1 MKIILLFAVFIVGGC
16 ASAIN
21 ERNAH
26 NYANAAASAVQAG
39 NWESARRN
47 WAKAVTNAQLGGMSG
62 QQLSI
67 AYYEYG
73 RAAGATCHFE
83 ESENYLSK
91 SLTFDQTNNGPTH
104 MPLLELARLKLAQRQ
119 YGEAI
124 NYFELLIPIYELH
137 KAAEEDPAGVAEVY
151 KELSDSLA
159 QVGREREAKK
169 YQGLSKAL
177 KETSTEKQSSSEITP
192 YGQHCSQS

>member
-1 MKIILLFAVFIVGGC
+1 MKVIVLLAVFMVGGC

-26 NYANAAASAVQAG
+26 NYANAAASALQAG
-39 NWESARRN
+39 DWESARRN
-47 WAKAVTNAQLGGMSG
+47 WAKAATNAQLGGMSEK
-62 QQLSI
+62 QLSI

-73 RAAGATCHFE
+73 RASGATCHFE

-91 SLTFDQTNNGPTH
+91 SLTLDQANNGPVH
-104 MPLLELARLKLAQRQ
+104 MPLLELARLKLALRQ

-124 NYFELLIPIYELH
+124 NFFELLIPIYELH
-137 KAAEEDPAGVAEVY
+137 KAAEEDPAGVSVVY
-151 KELSDSLA
+151 KELSNSLA
-159 QVGREREAKK
+159 HLGREREAEK
-169 YQGLSKAL
+169 YQELSKAL
-177 KETSTEKQSSSEITP
+177 KKASAGKHSSSEITP